1 MRLTIIPLD
10 KIIFIDGEHL
20 HDIKQNLS
28 WIPSSIHAVQWYDTW
43 GEIEY
48 IDGSPNERIEELG
61 IFEQA
66 VLDFNNEKKRIGDEL
81 EELNIQNEEKKIEE
95 ELALEATRDYWKQ
108 FRNIRDSFL
117 FRCDWT
123 QSPDSP
129 LTEEKKSGWA
139 TYRQALRDLP
149 VIISDPK
156 PMVKDLNHE
165 NWPTKPE

>member
-1 MRLTIIPLD
+1 MRLAIIPSD

-20 HDIKQNLS
+20 YDIKQDLS

-66 VLDFNNEKKRIGDEL
+66 VLDFNNEKERIDTEL
-81 EELNIQNEEKKIEE
+81 EALNIENEEKKIAE
-95 ELALEATRDYWKQ
+95 ELALEAARDYWKE
-108 FRNIRDSFL
+108 FRNIRDSL
-117 FRCDWT
+117 LSRCDWT

-129 LTEEKKSGWA
+129 LTEEKKAEWA
-139 TYRQALRDLP
+139 TYRQSLRDLP
-149 VIISDPK
+149 ITITNPKSMVI
-156 PMVKDLNHE
+156 DLNHE

>member
-1 MRLTIIPLD
+1 MRLAIIPSD

-20 HDIKQNLS
+20 YDIKQDLS

-66 VLDFNNEKKRIGDEL
+66 VLDFNNEKERIDTEL
-81 EELNIQNEEKKIEE
+81 EALNIENEEKKIAE
-95 ELALEATRDYWKQ
+95 ELALEAARDYWKE
-108 FRNIRDSFL
+108 FRNIRDSL
-117 FRCDWT
+117 LSRCDWT

-129 LTEEKKSGWA
+129 LTEEKKAEWA
-139 TYRQALRDLP
+139 TYRQSLRDLP
-149 VIISDPK
+149 ITITNPKSMVI
-156 PMVKDLNHE
+156 DLIHE